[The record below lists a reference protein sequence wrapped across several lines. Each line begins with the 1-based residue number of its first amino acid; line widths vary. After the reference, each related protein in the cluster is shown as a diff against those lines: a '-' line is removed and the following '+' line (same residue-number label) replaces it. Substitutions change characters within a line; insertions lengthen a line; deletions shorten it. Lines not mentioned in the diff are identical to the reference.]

1 MLKKPLSRLWNWL
14 VSLSESVA
22 WARMKQVEAMMYRD
36 CKSIYDIERL
46 QRQYNIDQK
55 SK

>member
-1 MLKKPLSRLWNWL
+1 MIKRLLSKIWTWM
-14 VSLSESVA
+14 VGIGESIA
-22 WARMKQVEAMMYRD
+22 WARMRQVEAMMYRD

>member
-14 VSLSESVA
+14 VSLSESIA

-36 CKSIYDIERL
+36 CKNLYDIERL
-46 QRQYNIDQK
+46 QQSLNKDKK
-55 SK
+55 SI